1 MAIVLFTL
9 LIVLFMINVPIAVAL
24 GLASAIIFFV
34 DGNVSLIVIM
44 QRMFNSVD
52 SFPLMAIPFFILAGK
67 LMESGGISR
76 RLIHL
81 ANVIFGRVKGGLA
94 IVSIV
99 ACAFFAAI
107 SGSAAATTAAV
118 GALLIPA
125 MVKKGYDKSFSTA
138 VQAAGGTI
146 GVMIPPSVPLV
157 LYGVTAGVSVS
168 DLFIAG
174 ILPGFLVVGSLVILV
189 YVISLIQGYGGGD
202 KFDFKDFLKA
212 LWDALLALF
221 MPVIILG
228 GIYGGIFTPTE
239 AAVVAVVYGLIVGV
253 FIYRE
258 IKLKDLVSIFASSV
272 VVTSVIMFIIAGA
285 SVFGYYLTRQRIPA
299 ELTEAMLGLTT
310 NWIIALLIINAVLL
324 ICGVFLETS
333 AAIIIL
339 TPILVP
345 IVSALEIDLVHF
357 GIIMVVNL
365 AIGFITPPVGINLF
379 VAANIAGTKFESLL
393 KAIVPFI
400 IIMIIDVIIISF
412 FPAISLFL
420 VELGK

>member
-1 MAIVLFTL
+1 MALVLFGL
-9 LIVLFMINVPIAVAL
+9 LIVLFLINVPIAVGL
-24 GLASAIIFFV
+24 GLASTLVFFI
-34 DGNVSLIVIM
+34 DGNVSLIVII

-81 ANVIFGRVKGGLA
+81 ANVIFGRVRGGLG

-118 GALLIPA
+118 GALMIPA
-125 MVKKGYDKSFSTA
+125 MVNKGYDKSFATA
-138 VQAAGGTI
+138 IQAAGGTI
-146 GVMIPPSVPLV
+146 GIMIPPSVPLV
-157 LYGVTAGVSVS
+157 LYGVAAGVSVS
-168 DLFIAG
+168 ELFIAG
-174 ILPGFLVVGSLVILV
+174 IIPGLFVMVSLILLV
-189 YVISLIQGYGGGD
+189 YLISLKEGYGGGE
-202 KFDFKDFLKA
+202 KFGFKDFFKA
-212 LWDALLALF
+212 FLDAFLALM

-239 AAVVAVVYGLIVGV
+239 AAVVAVVYGLLVGIFV
-253 FIYRE
+253 YRE
-258 IKLKDLVSIFASSV
+258 IKLPDLASIFSSSV
-272 VVTSVIMFIIAGA
+272 VVTAVIMFIIAGA

-299 ELTEAMLGLTT
+299 ELTELMLSVTD
-310 NWIIALLIINAVLL
+310 NWIIALLIINLLLL

-345 IVSALEIDLVHF
+345 IANALGIDLVHF
-357 GIIMVVNL
+357 GIIMIVNL
-365 AIGFITPPVGINLF
+365 GIGFITPPVGLNLF

-393 KAIVPFI
+393 KAIIPFI
-400 IIMIIDVIIISF
+400 LVMIVDVLIISF
-412 FPAISLFL
+412 IPGISLFL
-420 VELGK
+420 LGD

>member
-1 MAIVLFTL
+1 MALVLFIL
-9 LIVLFMINVPIAVAL
+9 LMALFLINVPIAVAL
-24 GLASAIIFFV
+24 GLASTLVFFL
-34 DGNVSLIVIM
+34 DGNVSLIVII

-81 ANVIFGRVKGGLA
+81 ANVIFGRVKGGLG

-118 GALLIPA
+118 GALMIPA
-125 MVKKGYDKSFSTA
+125 MVNKGYDKSFATA
-138 VQAAGGTI
+138 IQAAGGTI
-146 GVMIPPSVPLV
+146 GIMIPPSVPLV
-157 LYGVTAGVSVS
+157 LYGVAAGVSVS
-168 DLFIAG
+168 ELFIAG
-174 ILPGFLVVGSLVILV
+174 IVPGLFVMVSLILLV
-189 YVISLIQGYGGGD
+189 YLISLKEGYGGGE
-202 KFDFKDFLKA
+202 KFGFKDFFKA
-212 LWDALLALF
+212 FFDAFLALM

-239 AAVVAVVYGLIVGV
+239 AAVVAVVYGLIVGI

-258 IKLKDLVSIFASSV
+258 IKLADLSRIFSSSV
-272 VVTSVIMFIIAGA
+272 VVTAVIMFIIAGA

-299 ELTEAMLGLTT
+299 ELTELMLSITD
-310 NWIIALLIINAVLL
+310 NWIIALLIINLLLL

-333 AAIIIL
+333 AAVIIL

-345 IVSALEIDLVHF
+345 IASALGIDLVHF
-357 GIIMVVNL
+357 GIIMIVNL
-365 AIGFITPPVGINLF
+365 GIGFITPPVGVNLF
-379 VAANIAGTKFESLL
+379 VAANIAGTKFESLV
-393 KAIVPFI
+393 KAIIPFVL
-400 IIMIIDVIIISF
+400 IMIIDVLIISF
-412 FPAISLFL
+412 IPGISLFF
-420 VELGK
+420 LGD

>member
-1 MAIVLFTL
+1 MAIVLFVL
-9 LIVLFMINVPIAVAL
+9 LITLFLINVPIAVAL
-24 GLASAIIFFV
+24 GLASALIFYI
-34 DGNVSLIVIM
+34 DGDVSLIVII

-118 GALLIPA
+118 GGLLIPA
-125 MVKKGYDKSFSTA
+125 MINKGYDKSFSTA
-138 VQAAGGTI
+138 IQAAGGTV

-174 ILPGFLVVGSLVILV
+174 IFPGILVVGSLIILV
-189 YVISLIQGYGGGD
+189 YVISLIQGYGGGE
-202 KFDFKDFLKA
+202 KFGTKDFIRA
-212 LWDALLALF
+212 FGDAFLALM

-239 AAVVAVVYGLIVGV
+239 AAVVAVVYGLLVGV
-253 FIYRE
+253 VIYRE
-258 IKLKDLVSIFASSV
+258 IKIKDLVNIFSSSV
-272 VVTSVIMFIIAGA
+272 VVTAVIMFIISGA

-299 ELTEAMLGLTT
+299 ELTEAMLGVTT
-310 NWIIALLIINAVLL
+310 NWIIALLIINALL
-324 ICGVFLETS
+324 LVCGIFLETS

-345 IVSALEIDLVHF
+345 IVSALDIDLVHF

-400 IIMIIDVIIISF
+400 IIMVIDVIIISF
-412 FPAISLFL
+412 IPSISLFL
-420 VELGK
+420 VGLGD

>member
-1 MAIVLFTL
+1 MALVLFL
-9 LIVLFMINVPIAVAL
+9 LLMALFLINVPIAVGL
-24 GLASAIIFFV
+24 GLASTLVFFI
-34 DGNVSLIVIM
+34 DGNVSLIVII

-81 ANVIFGRVKGGLA
+81 ANVIFGRVKGGLG

-118 GALLIPA
+118 GALMIPA
-125 MVKKGYDKSFSTA
+125 MVNKGYDKSFATA
-138 VQAAGGTI
+138 IQAAGGTI
-146 GVMIPPSVPLV
+146 GIMIPPSVPLV
-157 LYGVTAGVSVS
+157 LYGVAAGVSVS
-168 DLFIAG
+168 ELFIAG
-174 ILPGFLVVGSLVILV
+174 IVPGLFVMVSLILLV
-189 YVISLIQGYGGGD
+189 YLISLKEGYGGGE
-202 KFDFKDFLKA
+202 KFGLKDFFKA
-212 LWDALLALF
+212 FLDAFLALM

-239 AAVVAVVYGLIVGV
+239 AAVVAVVYGLFVGI

-258 IKLKDLVSIFASSV
+258 IKLTDLARIFSSSV
-272 VVTSVIMFIIAGA
+272 IVTSVIMFIIAGA

-299 ELTEAMLGLTT
+299 ELTELMLSVTD
-310 NWIIALLIINAVLL
+310 NWIIALLILNLLLL

-345 IVSALEIDLVHF
+345 IANALGIDLVHF
-357 GIIMVVNL
+357 GIIMIVNL
-365 AIGFITPPVGINLF
+365 GIGFITPPVGVNLF

-400 IIMIIDVIIISF
+400 LVMIVDVLIISF
-412 FPAISLFL
+412 IPAITLFL
-420 VELGK
+420 IGD

>member
-1 MAIVLFTL
+1 MALVLFIL
-9 LIVLFMINVPIAVAL
+9 LMALFLINVPIAVAL
-24 GLASAIIFFV
+24 GLASTLVFFL
-34 DGNVSLIVIM
+34 DGNVSLIVII

-81 ANVIFGRVKGGLA
+81 ANVIFGRVKGGLG

-118 GALLIPA
+118 GALMIPA
-125 MVKKGYDKSFSTA
+125 MVNKGYDKSFATA
-138 VQAAGGTI
+138 IQAAGGTI
-146 GVMIPPSVPLV
+146 GIMIPPSVPLV
-157 LYGVTAGVSVS
+157 LYGVAAGVSVS
-168 DLFIAG
+168 ELFIAG
-174 ILPGFLVVGSLVILV
+174 IVPGLFVMVSLILLV
-189 YVISLIQGYGGGD
+189 YLISLKEGYGGGE
-202 KFDFKDFLKA
+202 KFGFKDFFKA
-212 LWDALLALF
+212 FLDAFLALM

-258 IKLKDLVSIFASSV
+258 IKLADLSKIFSSSV
-272 VVTSVIMFIIAGA
+272 VVTAVIMFIIAGA

-299 ELTEAMLGLTT
+299 ELTELMLSVTD
-310 NWIIALLIINAVLL
+310 NWIIALLIINLLLL

-345 IVSALEIDLVHF
+345 IASALGIDLVHF
-357 GIIMVVNL
+357 GIIMIVNL
-365 AIGFITPPVGINLF
+365 GIGFITPPVGVNLF
-379 VAANIAGTKFESLL
+379 VAANIAGTKFESLI
-393 KAIVPFI
+393 KAIVPFVL
-400 IIMIIDVIIISF
+400 IMIVEVLIISF
-412 FPAISLFL
+412 IQGISLVL
-420 VELGK
+420 LGD

>member
-1 MAIVLFTL
+1 MALVLFIL
-9 LIVLFMINVPIAVAL
+9 LMVLFLINVPIAVAL
-24 GLASAIIFFV
+24 GLASTLVFFL
-34 DGNVSLIVIM
+34 DGNVSLIVII

-81 ANVIFGRVKGGLA
+81 ANVIFGRVKGGLG

-118 GALLIPA
+118 GALMIPA
-125 MVKKGYDKSFSTA
+125 MINKGYDKSFATA
-138 VQAAGGTI
+138 IQAAGGTI
-146 GVMIPPSVPLV
+146 GIMIPPSVPLV
-157 LYGVTAGVSVS
+157 LYGVAAGVSVS
-168 DLFIAG
+168 ELFIAG
-174 ILPGFLVVGSLVILV
+174 IVPGLFVMVSLILLV
-189 YVISLIQGYGGGD
+189 YLISLKEGYGGGE
-202 KFDFKDFLKA
+202 KFGFKDFFKA
-212 LWDALLALF
+212 FFDAFLALM

-258 IKLKDLVSIFASSV
+258 IKLKDLSKIFSSSV
-272 VVTSVIMFIIAGA
+272 VVTAVIMFIIAGA

-299 ELTEAMLGLTT
+299 ELTELMLSVTD
-310 NWIIALLIINAVLL
+310 NWIIALLIINLLLL

-333 AAIIIL
+333 AAVIIL

-345 IVSALEIDLVHF
+345 IASALGIDLVHF
-357 GIIMVVNL
+357 GIIMIVNL
-365 AIGFITPPVGINLF
+365 GIGFITPPVGVNLF
-379 VAANIAGTKFESLL
+379 VAANIAGTKFESLV
-393 KAIVPFI
+393 KAIVPFVL
-400 IIMIIDVIIISF
+400 IMIVDVLIISF
-412 FPAISLFL
+412 IPGISLFF
-420 VELGK
+420 LGD

>member
-1 MAIVLFTL
+1 MAILLFVLL
-9 LIVLFMINVPIAVAL
+9 GILFLINVPIAVAL
-24 GLASAIIFFV
+24 GLASALVFYI

-138 VQAAGGTI
+138 IQAAGGTI
-146 GVMIPPSVPLV
+146 GIMIPPSVPLV
-157 LYGVTAGVSVS
+157 LYGVAAGVSVS
-168 DLFIAG
+168 ELFIAG
-174 ILPGFLVVGSLVILV
+174 AIPGLLVMVSLIILV
-189 YVISLIQGYGGGD
+189 YVISLIKGYGGGE
-202 KFDFKDFLKA
+202 KFGFVDFLKA
-212 LWDALLALF
+212 LADAFLALM

-239 AAVVAVVYGLIVGV
+239 AAVVAVVYGLVVGV

-258 IKLKDLVSIFASSV
+258 IKISDLAKIFSSSV
-272 VVTSVIMFIIAGA
+272 VVTAVIMFIIAGA

-299 ELTEAMLGLTT
+299 ELTELMLGVTE
-310 NWIIALLIINAVLL
+310 NWIIALLIINAILL
-324 ICGVFLETS
+324 ICGMFLETS

-345 IVSALEIDLVHF
+345 IVSALGIDLVHF
-357 GIIMVVNL
+357 GIIMIVNL
-365 AIGFITPPVGINLF
+365 AIGFITPPVGVNLF
-379 VAANIAGTKFESLL
+379 VAANIANTKFESLIR
-393 KAIVPFI
+393 AIIPFI
-400 IIMIIDVIIISF
+400 IVMIIDVLLVSF
-412 FPAISLFL
+412 IPGISLFL
-420 VELGK
+420 TEIID

>member
-1 MAIVLFTL
+1 MALVLFIL
-9 LIVLFMINVPIAVAL
+9 LLALFLINVPIAVAL
-24 GLASAIIFFV
+24 GLASTLVFFL
-34 DGNVSLIVIM
+34 DGNVSLIVII

-81 ANVIFGRVKGGLA
+81 ANVIFGRVKGGLG

-118 GALLIPA
+118 GALMIPA
-125 MVKKGYDKSFSTA
+125 MVNKGYDKSFATA
-138 VQAAGGTI
+138 IQAAGGTI
-146 GVMIPPSVPLV
+146 GIMIPPSVPLV
-157 LYGVTAGVSVS
+157 LYGVAAGVSVS
-168 DLFIAG
+168 ELFIAG
-174 ILPGFLVVGSLVILV
+174 IVPGLFVMVSLILLV
-189 YVISLIQGYGGGD
+189 YLISLKEGYGGGE
-202 KFDFKDFLKA
+202 KFGFKDFFKA
-212 LWDALLALF
+212 FFDAFLALM

-239 AAVVAVVYGLIVGV
+239 AAVVAVVYGLFVGI

-258 IKLKDLVSIFASSV
+258 IKLADLSRIFSSSV
-272 VVTSVIMFIIAGA
+272 VVTAVIMFIIAGA

-299 ELTEAMLGLTT
+299 ELTELMLSVTD
-310 NWIIALLIINAVLL
+310 NWIIALLIINLLLL

-345 IVSALEIDLVHF
+345 IASALEIDLVHF
-357 GIIMVVNL
+357 GIIMIVNL
-365 AIGFITPPVGINLF
+365 GIGFITPPVGVNLF
-379 VAANIAGTKFESLL
+379 VAANIAGTKFESLV
-393 KAIVPFI
+393 KAIVPFVL
-400 IIMIIDVIIISF
+400 IMIVDVLIISF
-412 FPAISLFL
+412 IPGISLFL
-420 VELGK
+420 IGD

>member
-1 MAIVLFTL
+1 MAFLLFGI
-9 LIVLFMINVPIAVAL
+9 LIVLFLINVPIAVAL

-34 DGNVSLIVIM
+34 DGNVSLIVII

-168 DLFIAG
+168 ELFIAG
-174 ILPGFLVVGSLVILV
+174 IFPGLLVVGSLIVLV
-189 YVISLIQGYGGGD
+189 YVISLIKGYGGGE
-202 KFDFKDFLKA
+202 KFSFRDFLKA
-212 LWDALLALF
+212 FSDALLALF

-253 FIYRE
+253 VIYRE
-258 IKLKDLVSIFASSV
+258 IKIKDLVTIFSSSV
-272 VVTSVIMFIIAGA
+272 IVTAVIMFIIAGA

-299 ELTEAMLGLTT
+299 ELTEAMLGVTA
-310 NWIIALLIINAVLL
+310 NWIVALLIINALLL

-345 IVSALEIDLVHF
+345 IVNALGIDLVHF
-357 GIIMVVNL
+357 GIIMIINL

-400 IIMIIDVIIISF
+400 VIMVIDVLIISF
-412 FPAISLFL
+412 IPSISLFL
-420 VELGK
+420 VGLGD

>member
-1 MAIVLFTL
+1 MALVLFIL
-9 LIVLFMINVPIAVAL
+9 LMALFLINVPIAVAL
-24 GLASAIIFFV
+24 GLASTLVFFL
-34 DGNVSLIVIM
+34 DGNVSLIVII

-81 ANVIFGRVKGGLA
+81 ANVIFGRVKGGLG

-118 GALLIPA
+118 GALMIPA
-125 MVKKGYDKSFSTA
+125 MVNKGYDKSFATA
-138 VQAAGGTI
+138 IQAAGGTI
-146 GVMIPPSVPLV
+146 GIMIPPSVPLV
-157 LYGVTAGVSVS
+157 LYGVAAGVSVS
-168 DLFIAG
+168 ELFIAG
-174 ILPGFLVVGSLVILV
+174 IVPGLFVMVSLILLV
-189 YVISLIQGYGGGD
+189 YLISLKEGYGGGE
-202 KFDFKDFLKA
+202 KFGFKDFFKA
-212 LWDALLALF
+212 FFDAFLALM

-239 AAVVAVVYGLIVGV
+239 AAVVAVVYGLIVGI

-258 IKLKDLVSIFASSV
+258 IKLADLSRIFSSSV
-272 VVTSVIMFIIAGA
+272 VVTAVIMFIIAGA

-299 ELTEAMLGLTT
+299 ELTELMLSITD
-310 NWIIALLIINAVLL
+310 NWIIALLIINLLLL
-324 ICGVFLETS
+324 ICGIFLETS

-345 IVSALEIDLVHF
+345 IASALGIDLVHF
-357 GIIMVVNL
+357 GIIMIVNL
-365 AIGFITPPVGINLF
+365 GIGFITPPVGVNLF
-379 VAANIAGTKFESLL
+379 VAANIAGTKFESLV
-393 KAIVPFI
+393 KAIVPFVL
-400 IIMIIDVIIISF
+400 IMIIDVLIISF
-412 FPAISLFL
+412 IPGISLFF
-420 VELGK
+420 LGD

>member
-1 MAIVLFTL
+1 MAILLFVL
-9 LIVLFMINVPIAVAL
+9 LIALFMINVPIAIAL
-24 GLASAIIFFV
+24 GLASALIFYIE
-34 DGNVSLIVIM
+34 GNVSIIVII

-67 LMESGGISR
+67 LMESGGISN

-81 ANVIFGRVKGGLA
+81 ASVIFGRVRGGLG

-118 GALLIPA
+118 GALMIPA
-125 MVKKGYDKSFSTA
+125 MVNKGYDKSFSTA
-138 VQAAGGTI
+138 IQAAGGTI

-157 LYGVTAGVSVS
+157 LYGVAAGVSVG

-174 ILPGFLVVGSLVILV
+174 IVPGLMVMLSLVLLV
-189 YVISLIQGYGGGD
+189 YFISLKKGYGGGE
-202 KFDFKDFLKA
+202 KFGPKDFFKA
-212 LWDALLALF
+212 FLDAFLALL

-239 AAVVAVVYGLIVGV
+239 AAVVAVVYGLVIGLFV
-253 FIYRE
+253 YRE
-258 IKLKDLVSIFASSV
+258 IKFTDLAAIFSSA
-272 VVTSVIMFIIAGA
+272 VVTTAVIMFIIAGA

-299 ELTEAMLGLTT
+299 ELTQLMLSLTD
-310 NWIIALLIINAVLL
+310 NWIIALLIINLVLL
-324 ICGVFLETS
+324 LCGIFLETS

-339 TPILVP
+339 TPILAP
-345 IVSALEIDLVHF
+345 IASALGIDLVHF
-357 GIIMVVNL
+357 GIIMIVNL
-365 AIGFITPPVGINLF
+365 GIGFITPPVGINLF

-393 KAIVPFI
+393 RAIIPFI
-400 IIMIIDVIIISF
+400 IVMVIDVIILSF
-412 FPAISLFL
+412 IPEISLFL
-420 VELGK
+420 LGD

>member
-1 MAIVLFTL
+1 MAILLFVL
-9 LIVLFMINVPIAVAL
+9 LIALFIINVPIAIAL
-24 GLASAIIFFV
+24 GLASALIFYIE
-34 DGNVSLIVIM
+34 GNVSIIVII

-67 LMESGGISR
+67 LMESGGISK

-81 ANVIFGRVKGGLA
+81 ANVIFGRVKGGLG

-118 GALLIPA
+118 GALMIPA
-125 MVKKGYDKSFSTA
+125 MVSKGYDKSFSTA
-138 VQAAGGTI
+138 IQAAGGTI

-157 LYGVTAGVSVS
+157 LYGVAAGVSVG

-174 ILPGFLVVGSLVILV
+174 IVPGLMVMLSLVLLV
-189 YVISLIQGYGGGD
+189 YFISLKKGYGGGE
-202 KFDFKDFLKA
+202 KFGAKDFFTAFLDA
-212 LWDALLALF
+212 FLALL

-239 AAVVAVVYGLIVGV
+239 AAVVAVVYGLVIGV
-253 FIYRE
+253 FVYRE
-258 IKLKDLVSIFASSV
+258 IKFTDLAAIFSSA
-272 VVTSVIMFIIAGA
+272 VVTTAVIMFIIAGA

-299 ELTEAMLGLTT
+299 ELTQLMLSLTD
-310 NWIIALLIINAVLL
+310 NWIIALLIINLVLL
-324 ICGVFLETS
+324 LCGIFLETS

-339 TPILVP
+339 TPILAP
-345 IVSALEIDLVHF
+345 IASALGIDLVHF
-357 GIIMVVNL
+357 GIIMIVNL
-365 AIGFITPPVGINLF
+365 GIGFITPPVGINLF

-393 KAIVPFI
+393 RAIIPFI
-400 IIMIIDVIIISF
+400 IIMVIDVIILSF
-412 FPAISLFL
+412 IPEISLFL
-420 VELGK
+420 LGD

>member
-1 MAIVLFTL
+1 MALVLFIL
-9 LIVLFMINVPIAVAL
+9 LLALFLINVPIAVAL
-24 GLASAIIFFV
+24 GLASTLVFFL
-34 DGNVSLIVIM
+34 DGNVSLIVII

-81 ANVIFGRVKGGLA
+81 ANVIFGRVKGGLG

-118 GALLIPA
+118 GALMIPA
-125 MVKKGYDKSFSTA
+125 MVNKGYDKSFATA
-138 VQAAGGTI
+138 IQAAGGTI
-146 GVMIPPSVPLV
+146 GIMIPPSVPLV
-157 LYGVTAGVSVS
+157 LYGVAAGVSVS
-168 DLFIAG
+168 ELFIAG
-174 ILPGFLVVGSLVILV
+174 IVPGLFVMVSLILLV
-189 YVISLIQGYGGGD
+189 YLISLKEGYGGGE
-202 KFDFKDFLKA
+202 KFGFTDFFKA
-212 LWDALLALF
+212 FFDAFLALM

-239 AAVVAVVYGLIVGV
+239 AAVVAVVYGLFVGI

-258 IKLKDLVSIFASSV
+258 IKVADLGRIFSSSV
-272 VVTSVIMFIIAGA
+272 VVTAVIMFIIAGA

-299 ELTEAMLGLTT
+299 ELTELMLSVTD
-310 NWIIALLIINAVLL
+310 NWIIALLIINLLLL

-345 IVSALEIDLVHF
+345 IASALGIDLVHF
-357 GIIMVVNL
+357 GIIMIVNL
-365 AIGFITPPVGINLF
+365 GIGFITPPVGVNLF

-393 KAIVPFI
+393 KAIVPFVL
-400 IIMIIDVIIISF
+400 IMIVDVLIISF
-412 FPAISLFL
+412 IPEISLFL
-420 VELGK
+420 LGD

>member
-1 MAIVLFTL
+1 MALVLFIL
-9 LIVLFMINVPIAVAL
+9 LMVLFLINVPIAVAL
-24 GLASAIIFFV
+24 GLASTLVFFL
-34 DGNVSLIVIM
+34 DGNVSLIVII

-67 LMESGGISR
+67 LMESGGISQ

-81 ANVIFGRVKGGLA
+81 ANVIFGRVKGGLG

-118 GALLIPA
+118 GALMIPA
-125 MVKKGYDKSFSTA
+125 MVNKGYDKSFATA
-138 VQAAGGTI
+138 IQAAGGTI
-146 GVMIPPSVPLV
+146 GIMIPPSVPLV
-157 LYGVTAGVSVS
+157 LYGVAAGVSVS

-174 ILPGFLVVGSLVILV
+174 IVPGLFVMVSLILLV
-189 YVISLIQGYGGGD
+189 YLISLKEGYGGGE
-202 KFDFKDFLKA
+202 KFGFKDFFKA
-212 LWDALLALF
+212 FFDAFLALM

-239 AAVVAVVYGLIVGV
+239 AAVVAVVYGLIVGI

-258 IKLKDLVSIFASSV
+258 IKFKDLIHIFSSSV
-272 VVTSVIMFIIAGA
+272 VVTAVIMFIIAGA

-299 ELTEAMLGLTT
+299 ELTELMLGVTE
-310 NWIIALLIINAVLL
+310 NWIIALLIINLLLL

-345 IVSALEIDLVHF
+345 IASALGIDLVHF
-357 GIIMVVNL
+357 GIIMIVNL
-365 AIGFITPPVGINLF
+365 GIGFITPPVGVNLF

-400 IIMIIDVIIISF
+400 LIMIVDVIIISF
-412 FPAISLFL
+412 IPGISLFL
-420 VELGK
+420 LGD

>member
-1 MAIVLFTL
+1 MAIVLFVL
-9 LIVLFMINVPIAVAL
+9 LIVLFLINVPIAVAL
-24 GLASAIIFFV
+24 GLASALVFFI
-34 DGNVSLIVIM
+34 DGDVSLIVIM

-81 ANVIFGRVKGGLA
+81 ANVMFGRIKGGLA

-168 DLFIAG
+168 ELFMAGVIPG
-174 ILPGFLVVGSLVILV
+174 ILVMVSLIILV
-189 YVISLIQGYGGGD
+189 YVISLIKGYGGGE
-202 KFDFKDFLKA
+202 KFNFKDFLKA
-212 LWDALLALF
+212 FADAFLALM

-239 AAVVAVVYGLIVGV
+239 AAVVAVVYGLFVGV
-253 FIYRE
+253 VIYRE
-258 IKLKDLVSIFASSV
+258 IKIKDLIEIFSSSI
-272 VVTSVIMFIIAGA
+272 VVTAVIMFIIAGA

-299 ELTEAMLGLTT
+299 ELTELMLGVTD
-310 NWIIALLIINAVLL
+310 NWIIALLIINALLL

-345 IVSALEIDLVHF
+345 IANALGIDLVHF
-357 GIIMVVNL
+357 GIIMIVNL
-365 AIGFITPPVGINLF
+365 AIGFITPPVGVNLF

-393 KAIVPFI
+393 KWIIPFI
-400 IIMIIDVIIISF
+400 IVMVIDVLLISYI
-412 FPAISLFL
+412 PSISLFL
-420 VELGK
+420 GAYFE

>member
-1 MAIVLFTL
+1 MALVLFIL
-9 LIVLFMINVPIAVAL
+9 LMVLFLINVPIAVAL
-24 GLASAIIFFV
+24 GLASTLVFFL
-34 DGNVSLIVIM
+34 DGNVSLIVII

-67 LMESGGISR
+67 LMESGGISQ

-81 ANVIFGRVKGGLA
+81 ANVIFGRVKGGLG

-118 GALLIPA
+118 GALMIPA
-125 MVKKGYDKSFSTA
+125 MVNKGYDKSFATA
-138 VQAAGGTI
+138 IQAAGGTI
-146 GVMIPPSVPLV
+146 GIMIPPSVPLV
-157 LYGVTAGVSVS
+157 LYGVAAGVSVS

-174 ILPGFLVVGSLVILV
+174 IVPGLFVMVSLILLV
-189 YVISLIQGYGGGD
+189 YLISLKEGYGGGE
-202 KFDFKDFLKA
+202 KFGFKDFFKA
-212 LWDALLALF
+212 FFDAFLALM

-239 AAVVAVVYGLIVGV
+239 AAVVAVVYGLIVGI

-258 IKLKDLVSIFASSV
+258 IKFKDLINIFSSSV
-272 VVTSVIMFIIAGA
+272 VVTAVIMFIIAGA

-299 ELTEAMLGLTT
+299 ELTELMLGVTE
-310 NWIIALLIINAVLL
+310 NWIIALLIINLLLL

-345 IVSALEIDLVHF
+345 IASALGIDLVHF
-357 GIIMVVNL
+357 GIIMIVNL
-365 AIGFITPPVGINLF
+365 GIGFITPPVGVNLF

-400 IIMIIDVIIISF
+400 LIMIVDVIIISF
-412 FPAISLFL
+412 IPGISLFL
-420 VELGK
+420 LGD

>member
-1 MAIVLFTL
+1 MALLLFVL
-9 LIVLFMINVPIAVAL
+9 LIALFLINVPIAVAL
-24 GLASAIIFFV
+24 GLASALVFYLE
-34 DGNVSLIVIM
+34 GNVSIIVII

-67 LMESGGISR
+67 LMESGGISN

-81 ANVIFGRVKGGLA
+81 ANVIFGRVKGGLG

-118 GALLIPA
+118 GALMIPA
-125 MVKKGYDKSFSTA
+125 MVNKGYDKSFSTA
-138 VQAAGGTI
+138 IQAAGGTI
-146 GVMIPPSVPLV
+146 GIMIPPSVPLV
-157 LYGVTAGVSVS
+157 LYGVAAGVSVG

-174 ILPGFLVVGSLVILV
+174 IVPGLIVMLSLILLV
-189 YVISLIQGYGGGD
+189 YFVSLKKGYGGGE
-202 KFDFKDFLKA
+202 KFGVKDFFKA
-212 LWDALLALF
+212 FLDAFLALL

-239 AAVVAVVYGLIVGV
+239 AAVVAVVYGLVIGLFV
-253 FIYRE
+253 YRE
-258 IKLKDLVSIFASSV
+258 IKFTDLAAIFSSSV
-272 VVTSVIMFIIAGA
+272 VTTAVIMFIIAGA

-299 ELTEAMLGLTT
+299 ELTEMMLSLTD
-310 NWIIALLIINAVLL
+310 NWIVALLIINLVLL
-324 ICGVFLETS
+324 LCGVFLETS

-339 TPILVP
+339 TPILAP
-345 IVSALEIDLVHF
+345 IATALGIDLVHF

-365 AIGFITPPVGINLF
+365 GIGFITPPVGVNLF

-393 KAIVPFI
+393 RAIVPFI
-400 IIMIIDVIIISF
+400 LIMVIDVIILSF
-412 FPAISLFL
+412 IPEISLFL
-420 VELGK
+420 LGD